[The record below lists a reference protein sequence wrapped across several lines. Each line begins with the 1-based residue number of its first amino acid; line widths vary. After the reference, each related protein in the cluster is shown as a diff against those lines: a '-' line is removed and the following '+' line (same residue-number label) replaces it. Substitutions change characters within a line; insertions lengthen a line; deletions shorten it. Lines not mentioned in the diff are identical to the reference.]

1 MERKNVNR
9 GFKKLRVWNNAIDLY
24 ILTCQRGYFNF
35 CHCKEHLPF
44 LSLRRAFPLFV
55 IAKFLFL
62 LSLRGAFP
70 FFVIARSAATKQSHP
85 IIPTKIDY

>member
-44 LSLRRAFPLFV
+44 LSLRRAFP
-55 IAKFLFL
+55 
-62 LSLRGAFP
+62 